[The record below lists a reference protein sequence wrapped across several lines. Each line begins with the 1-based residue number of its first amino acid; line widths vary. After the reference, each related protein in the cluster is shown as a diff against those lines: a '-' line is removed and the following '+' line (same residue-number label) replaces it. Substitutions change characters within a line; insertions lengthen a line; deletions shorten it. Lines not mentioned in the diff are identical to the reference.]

1 MIINVSSRRRLRF
14 RPTLLAAAA
23 VCAVVPVAFSSA
35 TPAFAA
41 SPVSAVRTQGQP
53 AAPVVTGTV
62 AGGKLTLTWAK
73 VSGAKKYQ
81 VLRDDKVV
89 ATVTATKWSGSVG
102 AAADYQVRSVSA
114 LGTIS
119 VPSDTVRASSSGIE
133 AAKAPVTT
141 AAPAAAA
148 AAPTTTKPTTGVD
161 SGASVPIEP
170 LGPVA
175 TPRLPVTVKD
185 ALGFSVTI
193 TSIDRIVTLGGDSA
207 EILYS
212 LGLNDKVVGNDLSS
226 LFPDAVAK
234 KPKVGI
240 FSNFSAE
247 GVLKLQPTLVIALPT
262 SGPATAM
269 AALRA
274 AGIPVFTLVQPQ
286 TPSAATIKIRTLASA
301 LGIKATGDRLA
312 DLVQSQMT
320 EARAKA
326 TAVSKAPIV
335 AYLTYRG
342 NNLFMFGRDSDP
354 CHLIVEAGGICA
366 GTTVGILDNA
376 SIVTPEVLLKAK
388 PDIIIAPTDAVAAL
402 GGLDQFKALPAVA
415 VTPATK
421 SGNIYTFDVNFSQG
435 YGPRTGKAMLEYN
448 RLIASLAK

>member
-1 MIINVSSRRRLRF
+1 MIVNVQPRRVSRLR
-14 RPTLLAAAA
+14 LLVIAAGLAALSFASTEA
-23 VCAVVPVAFSSA
+23 SAGVVA
-35 TPAFAA
+35 TPIA
-41 SPVSAVRTQGQP
+41 SMGAQSQP
-53 AAPVVTGTV
+53 APPVVTGTV
-62 AGGKLTLTWAK
+62 SGGKLTLTWAK

-81 VLRDDKVV
+81 ILRDDRVV
-89 ATVTATKWSGSVG
+89 ATVTGTKWTGSISSAV
-102 AAADYQVRSVSA
+102 AHYQVRSMSA

-119 VPSDTVRASSSGIE
+119 VPSEALRASSSGIE
-133 AAKAPVTT
+133 TAKGVTTT
-141 AAPAAAA
+141 AAPAAAS
-148 AAPTTTKPTTGVD
+148 APTTTTPLSGVD

-170 LGPVA
+170 LGPA
-175 TPRLPVTVKD
+175 GTPLLPVTVKD
-185 ALGFSVTI
+185 ALGNGVTI

-207 EILYS
+207 EIVYS

-247 GVLKLQPTLVIALPT
+247 GVLKLQPTVVIALPN

-286 TPSAATIKIRTLASA
+286 TPSAATIKIRTLAAA
-301 LGIKATGDRLA
+301 LGVKAAGDRLA
-312 DLVQSQMT
+312 DFVQSQMT

-326 TAVSKAPIV
+326 TAVTKAPIV

-342 NNLFMFGRDSDP
+342 NNLFLFGRDSDP

-376 SIVTPEVLLKAK
+376 SVVTPEVLLKAK
-388 PDIIIAPTDAVAAL
+388 PDIVIAPTDAVAAV

-435 YGPRTGKAMLEYN
+435 YGPRTGKALLEYN